1 MNYKLT
7 AEYFGLLG
15 GEHVAAR
22 AVKQADLIKVRM
34 TLSSQAFNPSGP
46 VSDRDLFAGRESQLT
61 DVLGAVGQSGQHA
74 ILFGERGVGKTSLA
88 SLTHEFWTYMQRDTN
103 ICSVRCNCRSEDT
116 YQSIWREIAQLIS
129 DQYEKRGE
137 ELPSGYA
144 WNALYGDIV
153 AGEATTHKVRRFLGL
168 TGKTFI
174 VVIDEF
180 DQVGDKDTIQE
191 FSSTIKALSDF
202 LVPTTI
208 ILVGVADTVDDLIQ
222 NYSSIERALRQVRMP
237 AMSTDELIQIVERG
251 YNLAGLKAKKDVF
264 ERIGRMSQG
273 LPHYAHRIG
282 QESGFAALNKE
293 SIEVTNEEVE
303 AGVSRA
309 VELTNE
315 TIRTSYA
322 KAITSPQS
330 GNLYRQVILACAMA
344 RDDDLGYFA
353 AADVRRPLAYV
364 TGKDYGIPQFV
375 GHLKKFCTAGKG
387 DILQDEGGDWS
398 RRYRFRTPLMRPY
411 VVLKGI
417 QDGFI
422 SQEDVMRFEYTENGR
437 LVKPYQPALFDD

>member
-1 MNYKLT
+1 MATK
-7 AEYFGLLG
+7 AE
-15 GEHVAAR
+15 
-22 AVKQADLIKVRM
+22 KQADLIKARV
-34 TLSSQAFNPSGP
+34 TLSSLAFNPSGP

-88 SLTHEFWTYMQRDTN
+88 SLTHEFWAYMQRDTN
-103 ICSVRCNCRSEDT
+103 ICSVRCNCGNADT
-116 YQSIWREIAQLIS
+116 YQSIWQEIAQLIS

-137 ELPSGYA
+137 ELPSGDAWTELYA
-144 WNALYGDIV
+144 DIV
-153 AGEATTHKVRRFLGL
+153 AGEATTHKVRRFLDL
-168 TGKTFI
+168 SGKTFI
-174 VVIDEF
+174 IVIDEF
-180 DQVGDKDTIQE
+180 DQVEDKETIQE
-191 FSSTIKALSDF
+191 FSNTIKALSDF

-251 YNLAGLKAKKDVF
+251 YKLAGIKAKKDVF

-282 QESGFAALNKE
+282 QESGFGAIARE
-293 SIEVTNEEVE
+293 SFEVTNEDVE
-303 AGVSRA
+303 AGISQA
-309 VELTNE
+309 IELTNE
-315 TIRTSYA
+315 TIRASYA
-322 KAITSPQS
+322 KAITSPQT

-353 AADVRRPLAYV
+353 AADVRRPLAHI
-364 TGKDYGIPQFV
+364 TNKDYGIPQFV
-375 GHLKKFCTAGKG
+375 GHLKKFCTSGKG
-387 DILQDEGGDWS
+387 EILQVEGEDWS
-398 RRYRFRTPLMRPY
+398 RRYRFKTPLMRPY

-417 QDGFI
+417 QNGFI
-422 SQEDVMRFEYTENGR
+422 SQEDVMRFEYAESGR
-437 LVKPYQPALFDD
+437 LVRPYQPLLFND

>member
-1 MNYKLT
+1 M
-7 AEYFGLLG
+7 AS
-15 GEHVAAR
+15 R
-22 AVKQADLIKVRM
+22 AVKQAELVKVRM

-46 VSDRDLFAGRESQLT
+46 VSDRDLFAGRESQVT

-88 SLTHEFWTYMQRDTN
+88 SLTHEFWAYMQRDYN
-103 ICSVRCNCRSEDT
+103 ICSVRCNCGSADT
-116 YQSIWREIAQLIS
+116 YQSIWQEIAQLIS

-137 ELPSGYA
+137 ELPSGDA
-144 WNALYGDIV
+144 WTELYTDII
-153 AGEATTHKVRRFLGL
+153 AGEATTHKVRRFLDL
-168 TGKTFI
+168 AGKTFI
-174 VVIDEF
+174 IVIDEF
-180 DQVGDKDTIQE
+180 DQVEDEDTIQE
-191 FSSTIKALSDF
+191 FSNTIKALSDF

-251 YNLAGLKAKKDVF
+251 YRLAGLKAKKDVF

-282 QESGFAALNKE
+282 QESGFAALYKG
-293 SIEVTNEEVE
+293 SIEVTNQDIEV
-303 AGVSRA
+303 GVSRA
-309 VELTNE
+309 IELTNE

-322 KAITSPQS
+322 KAITSPQT

-353 AADVRRPLAYV
+353 AADVRRPLAHI

-375 GHLKKFCTAGKG
+375 GHLKKFRTPGKG
-387 DILQDEGGDWS
+387 AILQDEGEDWS
-398 RRYRFRTPLMRPY
+398 RRYRFKTPLMRPY

-437 LVKPYQPALFDD
+437 LVRPYQPSLFND

>member
-1 MNYKLT
+1 M
-7 AEYFGLLG
+7 AS
-15 GEHVAAR
+15 R
-22 AVKQADLIKVRM
+22 AVKQAEIVKVRM
-34 TLSSQAFNPSGP
+34 TLSSLAFNPSGP
-46 VSDRDLFAGRESQLT
+46 VSDKDLFAGRESQIT
-61 DVLGAVGQSGQHA
+61 DVLGAVGQSGQHV

-88 SLTHEFWTYMQRDTN
+88 SLTHEFWTYMQRDSN
-103 ICSVRCNCRSEDT
+103 VCSVRCNCGSADT
-116 YQSIWREIAQLIS
+116 YQSIWQEIAQLIS

-137 ELPSGYA
+137 ELPSGDA
-144 WNALYGDIV
+144 WTELYTDII
-153 AGEATTHKVRRFLGL
+153 AGEATTHKVRRFLDL
-168 TGKTFI
+168 AGKTFI
-174 VVIDEF
+174 IVIDEF
-180 DQVGDKDTIQE
+180 DQVEDEDTIQE
-191 FSSTIKALSDF
+191 FSNTIKALSDF

-251 YNLAGLKAKKDVF
+251 YSLAGLKAKKDVF

-282 QESGFAALNKE
+282 QESGFAALCKE
-293 SIEVTNEEVE
+293 SIEVTNQDLEV
-303 AGVSRA
+303 GVSRA
-309 VELTNE
+309 IELTNE
-315 TIRTSYA
+315 TIRASYA
-322 KAITSPQS
+322 KAITSPQT

-353 AADVRRPLAYV
+353 AADIRRPLTKI
-364 TGKDYGIPQFV
+364 TGKDYGIPQFIV
-375 GHLKKFCTAGKG
+375 HLKKFRTPGKG
-387 DILQDEGGDWS
+387 AILQDEGENWS
-398 RRYRFRTPLMRPY
+398 RRYRFKTPLMRPY

-437 LVKPYQPALFDD
+437 LVKPYQPSLFND

>member
-1 MNYKLT
+1 MASK
-7 AEYFGLLG
+7 AE
-15 GEHVAAR
+15 
-22 AVKQADLIKVRM
+22 KQAEIVKVRM
-34 TLSSQAFNPSGP
+34 TLSSKAFNPSGP

-61 DVLGAVGQSGQHA
+61 DVLGAVGQSGQHV

-88 SLTHEFWTYMQRDTN
+88 SLTHEFWTYMQRDSN
-103 ICSVRCNCRSEDT
+103 ICSVRCNCGSADT
-116 YQSIWREIAQLIS
+116 YQSIWQEIAQLIS

-137 ELPSGYA
+137 ELPSGDA
-144 WNALYGDIV
+144 WTELYTDIIV
-153 AGEATTHKVRRFLGL
+153 GEATTHKVRRFLDL
-168 TGKTFI
+168 AGKTFI
-174 VVIDEF
+174 IVIDEF
-180 DQVGDKDTIQE
+180 DQVEDEDTIQE
-191 FSSTIKALSDF
+191 FSNTIKALSDF

-251 YNLAGLKAKKDVF
+251 YRLAGLKAKKDVF

-282 QESGFAALNKE
+282 QESGFAALCND
-293 SIEVTNEEVE
+293 SIEVTNQDLEV
-303 AGVSRA
+303 GVSRA
-309 VELTNE
+309 IELTNE
-315 TIRTSYA
+315 TIRASYA
-322 KAITSPQS
+322 KAITSPQT

-344 RDDDLGYFA
+344 GDDDLGYFA
-353 AADVRRPLAYV
+353 AADIRRPLARI

-375 GHLKKFCTAGKG
+375 GHLKKFRTPGKG
-387 DILQDEGGDWS
+387 AILQDEGGDWS
-398 RRYRFRTPLMRPY
+398 RRYRFKTPLMRPY

-437 LVKPYQPALFDD
+437 LVKPYQPSLFND

>member
-1 MNYKLT
+1 MAT
-7 AEYFGLLG
+7 
-15 GEHVAAR
+15 R
-22 AVKQADLIKVRM
+22 AVKQAELIKTQVI
-34 TLSSQAFNPSGP
+34 LASHAFNPSGP
-46 VSDRDLFAGRESQLT
+46 VSNRDLFAGRERQLT
-61 DVLGAVGQSGQHA
+61 DVLGAIGQPGQHA

-88 SLTHEFWTYMQRDTN
+88 SLTHEFWTYMQRDKD
-103 ICSVRCNCRSEDT
+103 ICSVRFNCGSADT
-116 YQSIWREIAQLIS
+116 YRSIWKEIAQLIR
-129 DQYEKRGE
+129 DQHEKQGE
-137 ELPSGYA
+137 ELPSGEA
-144 WNALYGDIV
+144 WIDMYVDII
-153 AGEATTHKVRRFLGL
+153 AGEATTHKVRRFLDL

-174 VVIDEF
+174 IVIDEF
-180 DQVGDKDTIQE
+180 DQVADEDTIQE
-191 FSSTIKALSDF
+191 FSNTIKALSDF

-237 AMSTDELIQIVERG
+237 AMSTNELVQIVERG
-251 YNLAGLKAKKDVF
+251 YRLAGLKAKRDVF

-282 QESGFAALNKE
+282 QESGLAALRSE
-293 SIEVTNEEVE
+293 RMEVTNEDVE

-309 VELTNE
+309 IELTNE
-315 TIRTSYA
+315 TIRASYA
-322 KAITSPQS
+322 KAITSPQT

-353 AADVRRPLAYV
+353 AADVRRPLAHII

-375 GHLKKFCTAGKG
+375 GHLKKFCTSGKG
-387 DILQDEGGDWS
+387 EILQDEGKDWS
-398 RRYRFRTPLMRPY
+398 RRYRFKTPLMRPY

-417 QDGFI
+417 QDDFI

-437 LVKPYQPALFDD
+437 VVKPYQPSLFNE